1 MSILIL
7 DVLCTGHLHLF
18 LLCIDPSAPTT
29 PVQPVSLADQRE
41 YIRTQVVSR
50 MVCGARVV
58 RGPDW
63 VPEWQDDGGAGGL
76 GTVTKG
82 IYAGGMY
89 LLMHL
94 NVIKAIT

>member
-41 YIRTQVVSR
+41 YIRTQVVSK
-50 MVCGARVV
+50 MVRGARVV

-63 VPEWQDDGGAGGL
+63 EPGWQHDGGPGGL
-76 GTVTKG
+76 GTILG
-82 IYAGGMY
+82 LYSGGMY